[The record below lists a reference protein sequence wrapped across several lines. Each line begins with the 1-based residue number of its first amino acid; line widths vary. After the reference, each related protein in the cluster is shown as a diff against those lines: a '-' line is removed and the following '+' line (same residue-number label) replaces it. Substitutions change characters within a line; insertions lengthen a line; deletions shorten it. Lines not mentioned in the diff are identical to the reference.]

1 MADAE
6 IAIRLQPR
14 ASRAAVVGERDGRMV
29 VRVTAAPVDG
39 RANAALC
46 ALIAK
51 RAGVPRSRVSVVRGQ
66 TARDKV
72 VRVEGADAA
81 TVRAALRPGAG

>member
-1 MADAE
+1 VADAE

-14 ASRAAVVGERDGRMV
+14 ASRAAVVGERDGRIV

-51 RAGVPRSRVSVVRGQ
+51 RAGVPRSRVRVVRGQ